1 MEGKELEL
9 FTKEDFGTPK
19 TYFRKVGCCIL
30 IDNIDR
36 RDFMANYNINYRMVV
51 QKTFK
56 EVNVFDEKS
65 GVSKPMSQDQRARPI
80 SINEYLNLAQLL
92 KNNGSYLYNK
102 KLGKCI
108 PKKP

>member
-19 TYFRKVGCCIL
+19 AYFRKVGCCIL

-36 RDFMANYNINYRMVV
+36 RDFMANYKTNYRMVV
-51 QKTFK
+51 QKMFK
-56 EVNVFDEKS
+56 EVKVFDEKS
-65 GVSKPMSQDQRARPI
+65 GVSRPVAQDQYARPI

-92 KNNGSYLYNK
+92 KNHGSYLYNK

-108 PKKP
+108 PKNH